1 MDDEW
6 RVEVELGGEEHGLSL
21 GERLRTLDLDDEARE
36 RLGQRVVVTR
46 QGARMF
52 LYARSV
58 PEAEEAE
65 RVIRRLAAEDGV
77 DAATSITRWD
87 EERDEWVGLEDEERR
102 AGARPAAPGREA
114 EEKTVSPAGP
124 GREAEEPAGKGAS
137 EWEARIMMSSA
148 LKAFEL
154 ERQLREEGLEVR
166 RRWRFVL
173 ALAPSE
179 EAATALASRLRAE
192 VPDAEWI
199 DVERAV
205 DLVHPAF
212 VVLGAAKPE
221 IARDLGL

>member
-65 RVIRRLAAEDGV
+65 RVISRLAREDGV
-77 DAATSITRWD
+77 DTATRITRWD
-87 EERDEWVGLEDEERR
+87 SERDEWVDE
-102 AGARPAAPGREA
+102 AGAPTEREPEAPGEA
-114 EEKTVSPAGP
+114 
-124 GREAEEPAGKGAS
+124 
-137 EWEARIMMSSA
+137 EWEARIMMPSA

-154 ERQLREEGLEVR
+154 ERQLRDEGLQVR

-179 EAATALASRLRAE
+179 EAATTLASRLRAE